1 MIISGAA
8 YVELTEA
15 DALAVADLF
24 VRCADYFM
32 MQDGVMPELADA
44 VALFSDVPPE
54 KAASDQVI
62 LGWRDDDGL
71 YAVAATLRDYP
82 CDDTW
87 YLGLLIV
94 EPARRRLGLGRY
106 LYASIE
112 ALAAMRGAQE
122 MRLAVLES
130 NVAAERFWR
139 MLGFEEIRRL
149 GPDQF
154 KEMRHCRVELGRS
167 ITRRFSKLTSPR

>member
-1 MIISGAA
+1 
-8 YVELTEA
+8 
-15 DALAVADLF
+15 
-24 VRCADYFM
+24 
-32 MQDGVMPELADA
+32 
-44 VALFSDVPPE
+44 
-54 KAASDQVI
+54 
-62 LGWRDDDGL
+62 
-71 YAVAATLRDYP
+71 
-82 CDDTW
+82 
-87 YLGLLIV
+87 
-94 EPARRRLGLGRY
+94 
-106 LYASIE
+106 
-112 ALAAMRGAQE
+112 MRGAQE